1 MTARLEHRAP
11 VRNRQIE
18 LVARAGS
25 AAIAEGAPL
34 SVVRWLALLPAA
46 WQAQFHGLGDD
57 GLSIVLRFSRD
68 GDVAVSRACA
78 EARRALSDPAMD
90 GWEFL
95 SCREV
100 G

>member
-11 VRNRQIE
+11 VRSRQIE

-25 AAIAEGAPL
+25 TAVAEVAPL

-46 WQAQFHGLGDD
+46 WQAEFHGLTDD

-68 GDVAVSRACA
+68 REVPVSRACS
-78 EARRALSDPAMD
+78 EARRALSDPAME

-95 SCREV
+95 ACREV

>member
-1 MTARLEHRAP
+1 MTAGLEHRAP
-11 VRNRQIE
+11 VRSRQIE

-25 AAIAEGAPL
+25 PAIAEGAPL
-34 SVVRWLALLPAA
+34 SVVRWIALLPAA
-46 WQAQFHGLGDD
+46 WQAEFHGLTDD
-57 GLSIVLRFSRD
+57 GLSIVLRFSRER
-68 GDVAVSRACA
+68 DVPVRRACA

-95 SCREV
+95 ACREV